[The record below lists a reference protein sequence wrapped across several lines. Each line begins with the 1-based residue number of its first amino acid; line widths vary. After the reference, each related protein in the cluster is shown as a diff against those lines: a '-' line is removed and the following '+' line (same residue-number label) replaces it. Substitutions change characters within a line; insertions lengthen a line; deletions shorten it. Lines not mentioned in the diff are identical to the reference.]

1 MQNIVITGTGSYI
14 PERIVK
20 NDYFLE
26 HEFYDENR
34 QRYPN
39 SNAEIIQKFK
49 DITGIEERRWA
60 DDDVRSSDMSAIAAQ
75 KAIDKAGIDPETLD
89 LIIVGHNVGEVNP
102 GSHQTELIP
111 SIANRVKHKLGI
123 KNKYTVSFDVIFG
136 CPGWLQGVITA
147 YAYMRAGMAKNA
159 LVLGSETLS
168 RTIDE
173 YDRDSMIFA
182 DGSGATMLELKEENE
197 KRGILSVGAVS
208 DTLIEASYLS
218 MGHSYGDNPD
228 KSSYFIKMQGRKIYE
243 YALTNVPVAMKE
255 TLEKSGIDISE
266 IKKIFIHQANEKMDH
281 AIVQRFFRQYGIKDF
296 DPHVMP
302 MSIDKL
308 GNSSTATIP
317 TLLDS
322 VLSNHYDM
330 HEINDGDVALFASV
344 GAGMNINAF
353 VYKF

>member
-1 MQNIVITGTGSYI
+1 MENIVITGTGSFI

-20 NDYFLE
+20 NDHFLE

-34 QRYPN
+34 QRYTH
-39 SNAEIIQKFK
+39 SNEEIIQKFK
-49 DITGIEERRWA
+49 DITGIEERRWVSE
-60 DDDVRSSDMSAIAAQ
+60 DMKNSDMSAEAAR
-75 KAIDKAGIDPETLD
+75 KAIENAGIDPETLD
-89 LIIVGHNVGEVNP
+89 LIIVGHNVGDINP

-111 SIANRVKHKLGI
+111 SIANRVKNKLGI
-123 KNKYTVSFDVIFG
+123 KNSKTVSFDIIFG

-147 YAYMRAGMAKNA
+147 FAYMRAGIAKKA
-159 LVLGSETLS
+159 LVIGSETLS

-182 DGSGATMLELKEENE
+182 DGAGATIFEVKEEKE
-197 KRGILSVGAVS
+197 KRGILSIGAVS
-208 DTLIEASYLS
+208 DTIDQTPYLS
-218 MGHSYGDNPD
+218 MGHSYGDNSD
-228 KSSYFIKMQGRKIYE
+228 QNSFYVKMQGRKIYE
-243 YALTNVPVAMKE
+243 YALTNVPLAMKE
-255 TLEKSGIDISE
+255 TLEKSQVDISE

-281 AIVQRFFRQYGIKDF
+281 AIINRFYRLFGIRDI
-296 DPHVMP
+296 DPHIMP

-322 VLSNHYDM
+322 VLKLHYEM
-330 HEINDGDVALFASV
+330 HEINEGDATIFASV
-344 GAGMNINAF
+344 GAGMNINAI

>member
-14 PERIVK
+14 PKRIVK
-20 NDYFLE
+20 NDHFLE

-39 SNAEIIQKFK
+39 SNEEIIQKFK
-49 DITGIEERRWA
+49 EITGIEERRWA
-60 DDDVRSSDMSAIAAQ
+60 DDNVRNSDMSAIAAQ
-75 KAIDKAGIDPETLD
+75 KAIEKAGIDPETLD
-89 LIIVGHNVGEVNP
+89 LIIVGHNVGDVSS
-102 GSHQTELIP
+102 GSNQSEMIP

-123 KNKYTVSFDVIFG
+123 KNKYTVAFDVIFG
-136 CPGWLQGVITA
+136 CPGWIQGVITA
-147 YAYMRAGMAKNA
+147 YAYMKAGMVKKA
-159 LVLGSETLS
+159 LVIGAESLS
-168 RTIDE
+168 RVIDE

-182 DGSGATMLELKEENE
+182 DGAGATIFEIREETE
-197 KRGILSVGAVS
+197 KRGILSVEAIS
-208 DTLIEASYLS
+208 DSLDEALYLS
-218 MGHSYGDNPD
+218 LGHSFGVGADQASIY
-228 KSSYFIKMQGRKIYE
+228 IKMLGRKIYE
-243 YALTNVPVAMKE
+243 YAIVNVPLAMKE
-255 TLEKSGIDISE
+255 TLEKSNVDIKDV
-266 IKKIFIHQANEKMDH
+266 KKIFIHQANEKMDH
-281 AIVQRFFRQYGIKDF
+281 AIIQRFFRQYGIRDI
-296 DPHVMP
+296 DPHIMP

-322 VLSNHYDM
+322 VLNNHYDM